1 MSTQSVSLKF
11 STEENAQS
19 LTACLE
25 QLVQNLSLETEEES

>member
-19 LTACLE
+19 LASCLE
-25 QLVQNLSLETEEES
+25 QLLLNLNLEAKEEN